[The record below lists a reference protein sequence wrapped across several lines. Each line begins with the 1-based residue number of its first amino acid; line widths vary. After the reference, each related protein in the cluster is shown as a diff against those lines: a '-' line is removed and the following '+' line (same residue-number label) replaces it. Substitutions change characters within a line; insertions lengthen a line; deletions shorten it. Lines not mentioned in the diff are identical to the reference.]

1 MLESQVTDM
10 TDKEE
15 LLSEFHKLTST
26 KQFHERAVFSHMH
39 FTHLCF
45 QLIKMVKFAEPDNH

>member
-1 MLESQVTDM
+1 M

-15 LLSEFHKLTST
+15 LLSEFHKLTWT
-26 KQFHERAVFSHMH
+26 KQFHERAVFSQMH

-45 QLIKMVKFAEPDNH
+45 QLIKMVKFAEPDNHWDIR